1 MNEEWFINL
10 RNLAFLFATLMLVK
24 YFIFLVI
31 APFYSVKEEIR
42 KIKLRKMKIK
52 YNPVVSVIVPAWN
65 EEVGIKKTIKS
76 LIENSYNKIE
86 IIIVNDGST
95 DNSDSVI
102 RDIIKNIKLQNRY
115 KNINIRYFHKDNGGK
130 GTALNLGIKE
140 SIGEIVITMDADSAF
155 EKDTVANFVEYF
167 ADEHIDAAVGNVKIA
182 NKGNIIGLL
191 QRLEYLFGFY
201 YKRTH
206 AVLGAEYI
214 FGGACAAFRREVFD
228 ELGYFDIGN
237 KTEDIEMS
245 MRVRFHGLRCAYA
258 ENAVCWTEGASTIMG
273 LINQR
278 LRWKKGRLDT
288 FIRYRKLFF
297 SFDRKHN
304 KALTLFV
311 LPFSLLAEVQ
321 LLYEPIAITL
331 LIAYS
336 FISGDYLS
344 LALGAL
350 FIFVIYFVVAFFN
363 DKKIDFKLLLLFVF
377 TWPLFYILVWIEYLV
392 LIKSLK
398 MVLRGEDVSW
408 QKWKRVGIDN
418 I

>member
-31 APFYSVKEEIR
+31 APFYSVKEELR
-42 KIKLRKMKIK
+42 KIKLKKRKEK
-52 YNPVVSVIVPAWN
+52 YNPLVSVIVPAWN

-76 LIENSYNKIE
+76 LIENTHDRIE

-95 DNSDSVI
+95 DNSDAVI
-102 RDIIKNIKLQNRY
+102 KDIIEKTEQDVRY
-115 KNINIRYFHKDNGGK
+115 KNIAMRYFYKENGGK
-130 GTALNLGIKE
+130 GTALNLGIEK
-140 SIGEIVITMDADSAF
+140 SKGEIIVTMDADSAF
-155 EKDTVANFVEYF
+155 EKNTISNFVEYF
-167 ADEHIDAAVGNVKIA
+167 TDKNIDAAVGNVKIA
-182 NKGNIIGLL
+182 NKRNIIGLL

-214 FGGACAAFRREVFD
+214 FGGACAAFRREIFD
-228 ELGYFDIGN
+228 NLGYFDIGN

-304 KALTLFV
+304 KALTFFV
-311 LPFSLLAEVQ
+311 LPFSLLAELQ

-331 LIAYS
+331 LLAYS
-336 FISGDYLS
+336 FISGDFIS
-344 LALGAL
+344 LALGSL

-363 DKKIDFKLLLLFVF
+363 DEKIDFKLLGLFFF

>member
-31 APFYSVKEEIR
+31 APFYSVKEELR
-42 KIKLRKMKIK
+42 KIKLKKRKEK
-52 YNPVVSVIVPAWN
+52 YNPLVSVIVPAWN

-76 LIENSYNKIE
+76 LIENTHDRIE

-95 DNSDSVI
+95 DNSDAVI
-102 RDIIKNIKLQNRY
+102 KDIIEKTEGDVRY
-115 KNINIRYFHKDNGGK
+115 KNIAMRYFYKENGGK
-130 GTALNLGIKE
+130 GTALNLGIEK
-140 SIGEIVITMDADSAF
+140 SKGEIIVTMDADSAF
-155 EKDTVANFVEYF
+155 EKNTISNFVEYF
-167 ADEHIDAAVGNVKIA
+167 TDKNIDAAVGNVKIA
-182 NKGNIIGLL
+182 NKRNIIGLL

-214 FGGACAAFRREVFD
+214 FGGACAAFRREIFD
-228 ELGYFDIGN
+228 NLGYFDIGN

-258 ENAVCWTEGASTIMG
+258 EKAVCWTEGASTIMG

-304 KALTLFV
+304 KALTFFV
-311 LPFSLLAEVQ
+311 LPFSLLAELQ

-331 LIAYS
+331 LLAYS
-336 FISGDYLS
+336 FISGDFIS
-344 LALGAL
+344 LALGSL

-363 DKKIDFKLLLLFVF
+363 DEKIDFKLLGLFFF